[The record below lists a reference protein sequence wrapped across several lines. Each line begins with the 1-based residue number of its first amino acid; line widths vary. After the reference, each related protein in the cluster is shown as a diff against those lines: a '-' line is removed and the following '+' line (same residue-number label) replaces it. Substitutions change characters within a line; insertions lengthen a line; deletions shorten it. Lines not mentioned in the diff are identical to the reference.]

1 MREFLSQAYLIYD
14 KSTGAIK
21 EFGKC
26 EINSVLMETV
36 GVEDEITIQDE
47 SVVNSDP
54 DNSDHEALKWC
65 VIGDTQS
72 RED

>member
-1 MREFLSQAYLIYD
+1 MR
-14 KSTGAIK
+14 
-21 EFGKC
+21 KC

-36 GVEDEITIQDE
+36 GVEDKITIQDE